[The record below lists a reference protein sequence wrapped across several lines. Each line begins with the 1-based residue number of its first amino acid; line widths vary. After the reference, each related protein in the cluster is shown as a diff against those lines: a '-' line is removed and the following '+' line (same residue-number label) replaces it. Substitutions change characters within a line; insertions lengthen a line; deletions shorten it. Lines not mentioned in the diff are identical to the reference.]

1 MDYPMVRATTHTDL
15 SALSRADVEAALA
28 GSRKEERDILEARED
43 CLTADGAYKDAR
55 AKQTVEDLM
64 IERRKAIKTAERL
77 EARLDQ
83 LPPPAAGPSPDVG
96 GVFNVDDLPPSAR
109 FFMFGQKRLSAEER
123 RQYCEDFRSA
133 PPFAGA
139 QGFKLNLYEEDRSTG
154 PAALTTM
161 KTDTGRTYMA
171 LEPGAAVE
179 PIVFP
184 GLVNRLKQF
193 GDAAMW
199 CRQFMTPWGTDLTIT
214 NLDDASKEGETIA
227 KNATATIEDLSD
239 FSQVTFEQFRATSKA
254 MDVHRYTLRDVRGF
268 SVEQTVRASAMR
280 RIGRTINEHVT
291 NGSGNDLP
299 RGILPSATAGAAV
312 ASKTAFTA
320 KEMTELRY
328 EIPRSYWSGDP
339 EGKFGYVVD
348 PNSGATGY
356 MVSSDAEK
364 NIITMEDN
372 DRRPIYVPSLVMGL
386 PDTWNGWPIVVND
399 DLPAFGGS
407 ATPVV
412 FGAFRYMGFRMI
424 AEAEFWAIFD
434 GSNLLADT
442 QRYLANYWYDSVPV
456 GALSR
461 ATGRTAYVSE
471 AFAKMV
477 MPA

>member
-1 MDYPMVRATTHTDL
+1 MEYPMIHATQHGDL

-77 EARLDQ
+77 EARLDT
-83 LPPPAAGPSPDVG
+83 LPPPPAAPEVG
-96 GVFNVDDLPPSAR
+96 GVFNADDLPPSAR
-109 FFMFGQKRLSAEER
+109 FFMFGQKRLSESER
-123 RQYCEDFRSA
+123 KEFCEDFRSA

-139 QGFKLNLYEEDRSTG
+139 QGFKINLYEEDR
-154 PAALTTM
+154 ALAPKSLQTM

-184 GLVNRLKQF
+184 GLVNRLSQF

-214 NLDDASKEGETIA
+214 NLDDASKKGETIP
-227 KNATATIEDLSD
+227 KNGTATEEDLSD
-239 FSQVTFEQFRATSKA
+239 FTQVTFEQYRATSKA

-268 SVEQTVRASAMR
+268 SVEQSVRGSAMR
-280 RIGRTINEHVT
+280 RIGRTVNEQVT
-291 NGSGNDLP
+291 TGTGNNLP
-299 RGILPSATAGAAV
+299 RGILPSAGLGDVV

-320 KEMTELRY
+320 KEMTNLRY
-328 EIPRSYWSGDP
+328 SVPRPYWSGDP
-339 EGKFGYVVD
+339 EGKFGYTVD

-386 PDTWNGWPIVVND
+386 PDTWNGWPITVND
-399 DLPAFGGS
+399 NLPAFGAN

-412 FGAFRYMGFRMI
+412 FGAFRYMGFRVI

-456 GALSR
+456 GALS
-461 ATGRTAYVSE
+461 AGNSRTAYVSE
-471 AFAKMV
+471 AFFKMR